1 MQNQNL
7 KGGLSARV
15 DRMFTDREFFMR
27 ANGQVRFLTISA
39 KLQKRIAMAVGVIIA
54 LWLLVTLVMTVSTLS
69 ASGERIA
76 LAKKEAAVN
85 SGQSEIAAYKASIDG
100 LAKDL
105 IRRQEA
111 MEQITQQFIG
121 EEAISGEE
129 LKNGAIPLS
138 DDGNS
143 ISGNKLSANGKKISA
158 AFPEAA
164 MLARLE
170 SRQISFA
177 DKLTRAALA
186 RTARVEAAIR
196 NFGLN
201 PATLSPK
208 SNKAAGGPYVP
219 LFTDGETQMHPTL
232 KRLNDALLQ
241 MDHIERILLAIP
253 SAVPTGS
260 TDLGMMSSGFGYRS
274 DPFNGSGAMHSGID
288 FKGRSGQPVLSAA
301 QGTITHAGWK
311 SGYGKTVE
319 ITHGN
324 GLMTRYAHLSG
335 IQVKAGHKV
344 KRGIQVGAMGSTGRS
359 TGTHL
364 HFEVRLNGAAINPRP
379 FLKENT
385 DVLKV
390 QSLARQ
396 RADATSTKEQTDR
409 TGSRRG

>member
-1 MQNQNL
+1 MHNQNL
-7 KGGLSARV
+7 KSGFSARV

-39 KLQKRIAMAVGVIIA
+39 KLQKRVALAVGAVIAI
-54 LWLLVTLVMTVSTLS
+54 WLLATLVMTVSTLT
-69 ASGERIA
+69 ASGERMA
-76 LAKKEAAVN
+76 LAKKEAEVN

-121 EEAISGEE
+121 EEGLNGEE
-129 LKNGAIPLS
+129 LIKGAAPLS
-138 DDGNS
+138 EAGS
-143 ISGNKLSANGKKISA
+143 KISLDAKKLSAA
-158 AFPEAA
+158 VPEAA
-164 MLARLE
+164 ILAQLE

-186 RTARVEAAIR
+186 RTARAEAAIR
-196 NFGLN
+196 DFGLN
-201 PATLSPK
+201 PSILSPQ
-208 SNKAAGGPYVP
+208 SGKAAGGPYIP
-219 LFTDGETQMHPTL
+219 LFTDGEKQLHPTL

-241 MDHIERILLAIP
+241 MDHVERILLAIP
-253 SAVPTGS
+253 SAMPTG
-260 TDLGMMSSGFGYRS
+260 TPDMAMMTSSFGYRR

-301 QGTITHAGWK
+301 RGTITHAGWK

-335 IQVKAGHKV
+335 IQVKAGQKV

-364 HFEVRLNGAAINPRP
+364 HFEVRLNGAAINPLP

-385 DVLKV
+385 DVLEV
-390 QSLARQ
+390 QTLARE
-396 RADATSTKEQTDR
+396 RTDATTSAQERTGR

>member
-1 MQNQNL
+1 MHNQNL
-7 KGGLSARV
+7 KSGFSARV

-39 KLQKRIAMAVGVIIA
+39 KLQKRVALAVGAVIAI
-54 LWLLVTLVMTVSTLS
+54 WLLATLVMTVSTLT
-69 ASGERIA
+69 ASGERMA
-76 LAKKEAAVN
+76 LAKKEAEVN
-85 SGQSEIAAYKASIDG
+85 SGQSEIAAYKDSIDG

-121 EEAISGEE
+121 EEGLNGGE
-129 LKNGAIPLS
+129 LIKGAAPLS
-138 DDGNS
+138 ETGS
-143 ISGNKLSANGKKISA
+143 KISLDAKKLSAA
-158 AFPEAA
+158 VPEAA
-164 MLARLE
+164 ILAQLE

-186 RTARVEAAIR
+186 RTARAEAAIR
-196 NFGLN
+196 DFGLN
-201 PATLSPK
+201 PSILSPQ
-208 SNKAAGGPYVP
+208 SGNAAGGPYIP
-219 LFTDGETQMHPTL
+219 LFTDGEKQLHPTL

-241 MDHIERILLAIP
+241 MDHVERILLAIP
-253 SAVPTGS
+253 SAMPTG
-260 TDLGMMSSGFGYRS
+260 TPDMAMMTSSFGYRR

-301 QGTITHAGWK
+301 RGTITHAGWK

-335 IQVKAGHKV
+335 IQVKAGQKV

-364 HFEVRLNGAAINPRP
+364 HFEVRLNGAAINPLP

-385 DVLKV
+385 DVLEV
-390 QSLARQ
+390 QTLARE
-396 RADATSTKEQTDR
+396 RTDATTSAQERTGR

>member
-1 MQNQNL
+1 MHNQNL
-7 KGGLSARV
+7 KSGFSARV

-39 KLQKRIAMAVGVIIA
+39 KLQKRVALAVGAVIAI
-54 LWLLVTLVMTVSTLS
+54 WLLATLVMTVSTLT
-69 ASGERIA
+69 ASGERMA
-76 LAKKEAAVN
+76 LAKKEAEVN
-85 SGQSEIAAYKASIDG
+85 SGQSEIAAYKDSIDG

-121 EEAISGEE
+121 EEGLNGEE
-129 LKNGAIPLS
+129 LIKGAAPLS
-138 DDGNS
+138 EAGS
-143 ISGNKLSANGKKISA
+143 KISLDAKKLSAA
-158 AFPEAA
+158 VPEAA
-164 MLARLE
+164 ILAQLE

-186 RTARVEAAIR
+186 RTARAEAAIR
-196 NFGLN
+196 DFGLN
-201 PATLSPK
+201 PSILSPQ
-208 SNKAAGGPYVP
+208 SGKAAGGPYIP
-219 LFTDGETQMHPTL
+219 LFTDGEKQLHPTL

-241 MDHIERILLAIP
+241 MDHVERILLAIP
-253 SAVPTGS
+253 SAMPTG
-260 TDLGMMSSGFGYRS
+260 TPDMAMMTSSFGYRR

-301 QGTITHAGWK
+301 RGTITHAGWK

-335 IQVKAGHKV
+335 IQVKAGQKV

-364 HFEVRLNGAAINPRP
+364 HFEVRLNGAAINPLP

-385 DVLKV
+385 DVLEV
-390 QSLARQ
+390 QTLARE
-396 RADATSTKEQTDR
+396 RTDATTSAQERTGR

>member
-1 MQNQNL
+1 MHNQNL
-7 KGGLSARV
+7 KSGFSARV

-39 KLQKRIAMAVGVIIA
+39 KLQKRVALAVSAVIAI
-54 LWLLVTLVMTVSTLS
+54 WLLATLVMTVSTLT
-69 ASGERIA
+69 ASGERMA
-76 LAKKEAAVN
+76 LAKKEAEVN
-85 SGQSEIAAYKASIDG
+85 SGQSEIAAYKDSIDG

-121 EEAISGEE
+121 EEGLNGEE
-129 LKNGAIPLS
+129 LIKGAAPLS
-138 DDGNS
+138 ETGS
-143 ISGNKLSANGKKISA
+143 KISLNAKKISA
-158 AFPEAA
+158 VVPEAA
-164 MLARLE
+164 ILAQLE

-186 RTARVEAAIR
+186 RTARAEAAIR
-196 NFGLN
+196 DFGLN
-201 PATLSPK
+201 PSILSPQ
-208 SNKAAGGPYVP
+208 SGKAAGGPYIP
-219 LFTDGETQMHPTL
+219 LFTDGEKQLHPTL

-241 MDHIERILLAIP
+241 MDHVERILLAIP
-253 SAVPTGS
+253 SAMPTG
-260 TDLGMMSSGFGYRS
+260 TPDMAMMTSSFGYRR

-301 QGTITHAGWK
+301 RGTITHAGWK

-335 IQVKAGHKV
+335 IQVKAGQKV

-364 HFEVRLNGAAINPRP
+364 HFEVRLNGAAINPLP

-385 DVLKV
+385 DVLEV
-390 QSLARQ
+390 QTLARE
-396 RADATSTKEQTDR
+396 RTDAATSAQERTGR